1 MNVGLRHKSFRT
13 TCPSLQLF
21 LIGDMLRCIYDR
33 LCCCPNVEMKKDKKN
48 IRISKVSVGT
58 DSDLLDALW
67 TGYHRTVVHTSSAAF
82 SLPTRGFLR
91 LTTHSKG
98 NASSGERVLI
108 DFWLSEEQWRVKKL
122 RVWVECGWVQFQEE
136 GSSFRVVSPE

>member
-1 MNVGLRHKSFRT
+1 MTVCVVALTLKWRKIR
-13 TCPSLQLF
+13 
-21 LIGDMLRCIYDR
+21 
-33 LCCCPNVEMKKDKKN
+33 KN
-48 IRISKVSVGT
+48 IRISKVSVGS

-82 SLPTRGFLR
+82 CLPTRGFLR

-98 NASSGERVLI
+98 NASSGERDLI

-122 RVWVECGWVQFQEE
+122 RVWVECG
-136 GSSFRVVSPE
+136 